1 MLVYNDKLINFIEDT
16 QNGLIVP
23 KIVGLFKQKLFNI
36 ENSQSQIAAF
46 NNSLQFM
53 NNVLNDNLISKD
65 LQVAI
70 EFQIPLT
77 SKRVDF
83 IISGLDENNKSNVII
98 IELKQW
104 QTIKPL
110 NEPTIVST
118 FVGGK
123 ERITVHPSYQA
134 YTYSKMIEEFNED
147 VRIENIK
154 LFPCAFLHNFPN
166 SQKELI
172 ENESYRFF
180 VEKAPVFLQSDIKK
194 LREFISTYV
203 KKGDQGKTLYKIDNG
218 KIKPSKSLQDSLAK
232 MLRGNKEFL
241 LIDEQEVAY
250 RKILE
255 FFNESNMLDN
265 KTTIIIEGGPG
276 TGKTVIAINILSN
289 LLSKKFNVAYVTK
302 NAAPRNVFFSKLQGD
317 NFKMSYVKNLFLS
330 SGTFINSKENDYD
343 CLLVDE
349 AHRLNEKSGIYSNLG
364 ENQIKEI
371 INASK
376 ISVFFIDEKQKVT
389 AKDAGTIDSILYWA
403 KKLNANVIYD
413 ESTKL
418 VSQFRCNGSDGYLA
432 FLDNLLEIKET
443 ANYDIKDLDYDFKV
457 FDSPIELR
465 EELRSK
471 NEKNNKSRL
480 VAGYCYNWVSKK
492 NKELYDIILEDGFQ
506 AKWNL
511 SEDTT
516 YAISKNSFDQIG
528 CIHTVQGIEFEYVG
542 VIIGKDL
549 TYNGSRVVTDSK
561 ARAKTDQSLKG
572 ASKYENPEQIKDE
585 IIRNTYKT
593 LMTRGQKGCYIYC
606 EDKELSKYIKRVINL

>member
-23 KIVGLFKQKLFNI
+23 KIVELFKQKLFNI

-110 NEPTIVST
+110 NEQTIVST

-172 ENESYRFF
+172 ENENYRFF

-457 FDSPIELR
+457 FDSPTELR

>member
-23 KIVGLFKQKLFNI
+23 KIIELFKQKLFNI

-83 IISGLDENNKSNVII
+83 IISGLDEKNNSNVII

-110 NEPTIVST
+110 NQPTIVST

-134 YTYSKMIEEFNED
+134 YSYSKMIEEFNED

-166 SQKELI
+166 AQRELI
-172 ENESYRFF
+172 ENKNYEFF
-180 VEKAPVFLQSDIKK
+180 VKQAPVFLQSDIKK
-194 LREFISTYV
+194 LRTFISTYV
-203 KKGDQGKTLYKIDNG
+203 KKGDQGRALYNIDNG

-289 LLSKKFNVAYVTK
+289 LLSRKFNVAYVTK

-317 NFKMSYVKNLFLS
+317 NFKYSFVKNLFLS
-330 SGTFINSKENDYD
+330 SGKFINSKENDYD

-349 AHRLNEKSGIYSNLG
+349 AHRLNEKSGIFSNSG

-389 AKDAGTIDSILYWA
+389 VKDAGTIDSILYWA
-403 KKLNANVIYD
+403 NKLNANVIY
-413 ESTKL
+413 
-418 VSQFRCNGSDGYLA
+418 G
-432 FLDNLLEIKET
+432 
-443 ANYDIKDLDYDFKV
+443 
-457 FDSPIELR
+457 
-465 EELRSK
+465 
-471 NEKNNKSRL
+471 
-480 VAGYCYNWVSKK
+480 
-492 NKELYDIILEDGFQ
+492 
-506 AKWNL
+506 
-511 SEDTT
+511 
-516 YAISKNSFDQIG
+516 
-528 CIHTVQGIEFEYVG
+528 
-542 VIIGKDL
+542 
-549 TYNGSRVVTDSK
+549 
-561 ARAKTDQSLKG
+561 
-572 ASKYENPEQIKDE
+572 
-585 IIRNTYKT
+585 
-593 LMTRGQKGCYIYC
+593 
-606 EDKELSKYIKRVINL
+606 